1 MGACSRRTFLIGSA
15 VGLSATAGGRL
26 LALNAA
32 DEPKQADMAIARWK
46 GEGTPAAGE
55 LAKLASEL
63 TEKAISGLGGLGR
76 FIGKGSV
83 VWVKPNIGWDRTPE
97 TAANCNPD
105 VVATVVRLCFEAGAK
120 KVKVG
125 DNPCD
130 LPAQSYSAS
139 GIAAAVR
146 PLGAEVIMLD
156 RSRFR
161 ETAIRGERVKT
172 LPMYPDILDS
182 DLVINIAV
190 AKHHRLA
197 NATLCM
203 KNFMGVMENRRTFH
217 QDIGTCVADLT
228 RFMKPRLAILDA
240 FRVLMANG
248 PKGGNLADVALKTT
262 VAAGV
267 DLVALDA
274 LGAEILGRKPS
285 EISTIVKG
293 QELGLGSMD
302 YRKLALKEIAVG

>member
-1 MGACSRRTFLIGSA
+1 MGACSRRTFLVGSA
-15 VGLSATAGGRL
+15 VGLSAAAGGRL
-26 LALNAA
+26 LALDAA
-32 DEPKQADMAIARWK
+32 DQPKPADMAIARWK
-46 GEGTPAAGE
+46 GDATPTGKE
-55 LAKLASEL
+55 LAHVAAEL

-76 FIGKGSV
+76 FVGKGSV

-161 ETAIRGERVKT
+161 NTTIGGEKVKT
-172 LPMYPDILDS
+172 LPMYPEILDC

-217 QDIGTCVADLT
+217 QDIATCVADLT
-228 RFMKPRLAILDA
+228 RFMKPRIAILDA
-240 FRVLMANG
+240 VRVLTANG

-274 LGAEILGRKPS
+274 LGAELLGRKPK

-293 QELGLGSMD
+293 QEVGLGKMD
-302 YRKLALKEIAVG
+302 YRSLALKEIAVA

>member
-1 MGACSRRTFLIGSA
+1 MALGA
-15 VGLSATAGGRL
+15 ATQDKL
-26 LALNAA
+26 
-32 DEPKQADMAIARWK
+32 ADMAIARWK
-46 GEGTPAAGE
+46 GEGTPAGKE
-55 LAKLASEL
+55 LAKVATEL
-63 TEKAISGLGGLGR
+63 TEKAIAGLGGLGR
-76 FIGKGSV
+76 FVSKGSV

-105 VVATVVRLCFEAGAK
+105 VVATVVRLCFDAGAK

-130 LPAQSYSAS
+130 IPTQSYAAS

-146 PLGAEVIMLD
+146 PLGAEVVMLD

-172 LPMYPDILDS
+172 IPMYPEILDC
-182 DLVINIAV
+182 DVVINIAV

-228 RFMKPRLAILDA
+228 RFMKPRIAILDA
-240 FRVLMANG
+240 VRVLMANG

-274 LGAEILGRKPS
+274 LGAEILGRKPTDVP
-285 EISTIVKG
+285 TIVKG
-293 QELGLGSMD
+293 QEMGLGTMD
-302 YRKLALKEIAVG
+302 YRKLALKEIAVA